1 MPRYR
6 PSIIVSVVL
15 TAIVGFG
22 CAGTG
27 EFSEPVPQPDRKVV
41 ASVTQSAS
49 VEAVRPDEGSR
60 PSMHDL
66 QAKLRRLDLAT
77 VTVQQSIR
85 RADDPA
91 EVDALVMLLGLAQ
104 REKDSHRQQIVS
116 YETQARGDQLYVSF
130 QTLAPAQGEHL
141 PPTQGLRF
149 GGTRR

>member
-1 MPRYR
+1 QGGEAASLNARLPR
-6 PSIIVSVVL
+6 
-15 TAIVGFG
+15 
-22 CAGTG
+22 GT
-27 EFSEPVPQPDRKVV
+27 SEQVFQALRALGKISNENQGLNDMR
-41 ASVTQSAS
+41 AA
-49 VEAVRPDEGSR
+49 
-60 PSMHDL
+60 MHDL

-104 REKDSHRQQIVS
+104 REKDSHRPQIVS